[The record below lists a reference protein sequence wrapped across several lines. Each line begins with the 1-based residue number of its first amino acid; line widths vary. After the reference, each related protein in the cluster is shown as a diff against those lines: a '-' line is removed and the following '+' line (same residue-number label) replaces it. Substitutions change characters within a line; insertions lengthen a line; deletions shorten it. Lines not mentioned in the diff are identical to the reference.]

1 MAYCVKCGIS
11 LEIDADTEDGE
22 VCAQCKVQANY
33 TRVFANIW
41 QCNDCGA
48 HAEGGSQCI
57 KHHPT
62 CKPGESE
69 RWEKHY
75 TEANAEE
82 VEHLRM
88 ARWLQGKPIMLLQ
101 SDIDIL
107 DGSRN
112 RTVRTDQMEDLQVKV
127 LYDIWK
133 SL

>member
-1 MAYCVKCGIS
+1 MAYCIKCGIS

-22 VCAQCKVQANY
+22 VCAQCKHSY

-57 KHHPT
+57 KHHAT
-62 CKPGESE
+62 CKPGESL

-82 VEHLRM
+82 VDHLRM
-88 ARWLQGKPIMLLQ
+88 ARWLQGNPIMLLQ

>member
-1 MAYCVKCGIS
+1 MANS
-11 LEIDADTEDGE
+11 
-22 VCAQCKVQANY
+22 Y

-48 HAEGGSQCI
+48 HAEGGEQCVT
-57 KHHPT
+57 HYAT
-62 CKPGESE
+62 CKPGESK
-69 RWEKHY
+69 RWEDFY
-75 TEANAEE
+75 TKANEE
-82 VEHLRM
+82 EEQFSVEKIRIT
-88 ARWLQGKPIMLLQ
+88 RWVLGKPIQLLQ

-112 RTVRTDQMEDLQVKV
+112 RTVRNDQMEDLQVKV